1 MKLVKRVLAE
11 KRLWVGTVAVAL
23 AVDVA
28 LYLLAVYPWRI
39 RVSNARERTEAA
51 DQRLKTV
58 EDSYAAAIA
67 TVSGKDRADQELRK
81 FYLDVLPKDLVGA
94 RRITYPRLAE
104 LAEQANLRHERRST
118 VAEQDRDSNL
128 GRLRTTMVLA
138 GDYRNIRRFIHELEA
153 SPEFIVIEEVVL
165 TQSEGTAAALVLTLG
180 VSTYYRAGPQKDNAS

>member
-165 TQSEGTAAALVLTLG
+165 SQSEGTAAALVLTLG
-180 VSTYYRAGPQKDNAS
+180 VSTYYRAGPEKDNAS

>member
-128 GRLRTTMVLA
+128 GRLKTTMVLA

-165 TQSEGTAAALVLTLG
+165 SQSEGTAAALVLTLG
-180 VSTYYRAGPQKDNAS
+180 VSTYYRAEPEKDDAS